1 MDERALL
8 LLGLLKNQSQ
18 HGYQIN
24 EFIERN
30 LGNIMDLK
38 KATAYA
44 ILSRLHEAG
53 YVTLHMEQDENRPP
67 RKVYSI
73 TKEGEAQFY
82 HLLQA
87 NLSQLEQVALPG
99 DIGLMFLNYLSPDEA
114 VRCLTT
120 RLENLEEQLQVYER
134 ATEHA
139 NNPGVD
145 LAIDRRLHL
154 MRSDREWLRETIATL
169 KARFEEKK

>member
-30 LGNIMDLK
+30 VSQIMNLK

-44 ILSRLHEAG
+44 ILNRLHEAG
-53 YVTLHMEQDENRPP
+53 YVTLRMEQEENRPP

-73 TKEGEAQFY
+73 TKEGEKEFY
-82 HLLQA
+82 RLLQE
-87 NLSQLEQVALPG
+87 NLSHLEQVTLPG
-99 DIGLMFLNYLSPDEA
+99 DIGLMFLDHLSPYE
-114 VRCLTT
+114 VICCLQA
-120 RLENLEEQLQVYER
+120 RLKNLEEQIKVYER
-134 ATEHA
+134 VPKHEH
-139 NNPGVD
+139 NPSVD
-145 LAIDRRLHL
+145 LTIDRRLRL
-154 MRSDREWLRETIATL
+154 LKSDRDWLQDTIAHLL
-169 KARFEEKK
+169 KKQRRDT

>member
-30 LGNIMDLK
+30 LSRVMDLK

-44 ILSRLHEAG
+44 ILHRLHEAG
-53 YVTLHMEQDENRPP
+53 YVEFYTEQEENRPP

-73 TKEGEAQFY
+73 TEAGEKQFY
-82 HLLQA
+82 ELLYDDLA
-87 NLSQLEQVALPG
+87 RLEHGIALPG
-99 DIGLMFLNYLSPDEA
+99 DIGLMFLDYLPPEEA
-114 VRCLTT
+114 LRTLEVRLAHI
-120 RLENLEEQLQVYER
+120 EEQIKSYEQVP
-134 ATEHA
+134 EHK
-139 NNPGVD
+139 NQPSVD
-145 LAIDRRLHL
+145 LAIDRRRRL
-154 MRSDREWLRETIATL
+154 MQSDRDWLADTI
-169 KARFEEKK
+169 EKLRKRIAE